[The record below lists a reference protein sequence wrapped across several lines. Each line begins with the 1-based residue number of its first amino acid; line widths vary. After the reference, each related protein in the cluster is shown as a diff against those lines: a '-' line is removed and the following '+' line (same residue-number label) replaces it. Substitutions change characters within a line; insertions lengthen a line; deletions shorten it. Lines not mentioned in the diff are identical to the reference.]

1 VNTAKLYARIDE
13 LGALLRAAGMAHGV
27 DVWLSVARLLK
38 QLEERGKLPKDEK
51 DLAPLLGPLFCR
63 NPEEQA
69 RFPVLFEQWL
79 NRETQ
84 PVLETVNRTA
94 APGRDALLAAQAA
107 VQKTQKHWVMGAI
120 VLFVCLVAVL
130 IVNWS
135 DWFRPKPVEVP
146 AKVEP
151 PKPVQT
157 TPPIVRRKPQPGTAT
172 VVIVDRVEPRPQP
185 QPDYL
190 QQDWQHVVRNVGWVL
205 FALPWLP
212 VLGFLAW
219 RYRRNVVLQRQGE
232 SADDLL
238 RHFHFDRVLQPF
250 FGGAQS
256 ERALRELHAARL
268 EPTQRLH
275 VSATVDATARNGGYF
290 QPVYRNRRI
299 APEHVLLVRSQGRGD
314 QQAALA
320 EELEKRFKALGLPIK
335 TYRFRDDPRW
345 LVQWGDDDGQTKY
358 YQLHQLAARHEG
370 ARLLIIS
377 ETSILFH
384 PYSGETR
391 SWLADFTAWHDKVWL
406 QPRDAKNT
414 HAALLAQHRFLMLP
428 LAQDNLPQLVEHLTK
443 PQPQKLLP
451 RLPQT
456 LPLPALIAAEPDA
469 WLGERPPYGADLP
482 LLLRQLEQFLGT
494 NGLRL
499 LRAVAIYPKPHWS
512 LTQAL
517 DYLLFG
523 GLNTPTLTADPPQ
536 RREQRL
542 ARLSRLP
549 WLTHAYLPDW
559 LRELLLLGM
568 DRHERAQ
575 VTEVWQRLF
584 NQHTSRDSPQSLS
597 LEVRIPSKLQLQVKF
612 DDWCAISKDTAIN
625 DPIFA
630 NILRGG
636 KLGLLDFRIPQALAK
651 LLPQNNQSLLLRPGV
666 IALLWAL
673 LASGTLTAA
682 WHYAGQHAF
691 IDYQRNQQMQHNMQ
705 WPVTLS
711 HHSDTQAL
719 MTALQNNL
727 EAAQFKVTSQS
738 GGDETVSKEGNIIRY
753 PADAQAAAQRIMRS
767 LTWLTYGA
775 EPVFV
780 PSENLTDKT
789 IQVELNRTYRHGSA
803 FNDKLNTFIEPEMVR
818 IPPGKFLMGSPENE
832 EGRWDAE
839 GPQREVAISYAFEI
853 GKYEV
858 TFDEYDAFA
867 KDDKRELPD
876 DRGWGRGKRPVINVT
891 WNDAQDYVQWLSKQT
906 GKKYRLPTETEWEY
920 AARAGTQTRYWWG
933 DDIGKNNAVCDGC
946 GSQWDNQQTA
956 PVGSFKT
963 NAFGLHDTA
972 GNVWEWTQD
981 CWHENYTGAPADGS
995 AWLEKSSG
1003 DCNRRVVR
1011 GGSWFNIPQLVRSA
1025 FRVRYD
1031 TDVSN
1036 LSQGFRIA
1044 STPATGPEPD
1054 RSRIIRACRGRP
1066 CAVSPGCAILPAKE
1080 GAVFGRRRLVYRL
1093 PLFIAVA
1100 GDDGLSNDFC
1110 AKQTGGRTCRNSN
1123 RSQTAR

>member
-1 VNTAKLYARIDE
+1 MNSAKLYSRIDE

-51 DLAPLLGPLFCR
+51 DWAPLLGPLFCR

-79 NRETQ
+79 NPETQ
-84 PVLETVNRTA
+84 PALETANRIA

-107 VQKTQKHWVMGAI
+107 AQKSQKHWVMGGVA
-120 VLFVCLVAVL
+120 VFVCLLAVL
-130 IVNWS
+130 IINWP

-157 TPPIVRRKPQPGTAT
+157 APPIVRRKPQPATAT
-172 VVIVDRVEPRPQP
+172 IAIVDRIEPRPQP
-185 QPDYL
+185 QPDYI
-190 QQDWQHVVRNVGWVL
+190 QQDWQHVVRHIGWVL

-219 RYRRNVVLQRQGE
+219 RYRRNVVLRRQGE

-250 FGGAQS
+250 FGGAQT
-256 ERALRELHAARL
+256 ERVLRELHAARL
-268 EPTQRLH
+268 EPTRRLH
-275 VSATVDATARNGGYF
+275 ISATVDATAHNGGYF

-320 EELEKRFKALGLPIK
+320 EELEKRFKALGLQIK

-345 LVQWGDDDGQTKY
+345 LVQWGDDNGQTKY

-370 ARLLIIS
+370 ARLLIVS
-377 ETSILFH
+377 ETAILFH
-384 PYSGETR
+384 PYSGEIR
-391 SWLADFTAWHDKVWL
+391 SWLDDFTPWRDKVWL
-406 QPRDAKNT
+406 QPRDASNV
-414 HAALLAQHRFLMLP
+414 HAALLAQHCFLMLP
-428 LAQDNLPQLVEHLTK
+428 LMQDNLPQLVEHLTK

-499 LRAVAIYPKPHWS
+499 LRAVTIYPKPHWS

-523 GLNTPTLTADPPQ
+523 GLNTPTLTADPQQ

-559 LRELLLLGM
+559 LRELLLLDM
-568 DRHERAQ
+568 DRHERVQ
-575 VTEVWQRLF
+575 VTQVWQRLF
-584 NQHTSRDSPQSLS
+584 HQHTGRDSPQSLS

-612 DDWCAISKDTAIN
+612 DDWRAISKDTAIN

-636 KLGLLDFRIPQALAK
+636 KLGLLDFRIPQTLAK

-673 LASGTLTAA
+673 LASGALTAA

-691 IDYQRNQQMQHNMQ
+691 IDYQRNQQMQHNAQ

-711 HHSDTQAL
+711 YHPDTQAL

-727 EAAQFKVTSQS
+727 EAAQFMVTAQS
-738 GGDETVSKEGNIIRY
+738 GGDVTASKVGNTIRY
-753 PADAQAAAQRIMRS
+753 PAGAEAAAQRIMRS

-775 EPVFV
+775 PVAFIPTDHSAEP
-780 PSENLTDKT
+780 T
-789 IQVELNRTYRHGSA
+789 IQVELNRTYRHGTA
-803 FNDKLNTFIEPEMVR
+803 FNDKLNAFIEPEMVR
-818 IPPGKFLMGSPENE
+818 IPPGKFLMGSQQNKA
-832 EGRWDAE
+832 GRWDFE
-839 GPQREVAISYAFEI
+839 GPQHEVTINYAFEI

-867 KDDKRELPD
+867 NATKRQLPSD
-876 DRGWGRGKRPVINVT
+876 EGWGRGKRPVINVT

-906 GKKYRLPTETEWEY
+906 GKKYRLPTEAEWEY

-933 DDIGKNNAVCDGC
+933 DDIGRNNANCDGC
-946 GSQWDNQQTA
+946 GSQWDNKQSA
-956 PVGSFKT
+956 PVGSFKA

-981 CWHENYTGAPADGS
+981 CWHDNYNNAPGDGS
-995 AWLEKSSG
+995 AWLEEDG
-1003 DCNRRVVR
+1003 GNCRGRVVR
-1011 GGSWFNIPQLVRSA
+1011 GGSWFSKPRSVRSV
-1025 FRVRYD
+1025 FRYWPD
-1031 TDVSN
+1031 TDGAVSN
-1036 LSQGFRIA
+1036 QGFRIA
-1044 STPATGPEPD
+1044 
-1054 RSRIIRACRGRP
+1054 R
-1066 CAVSPGCAILPAKE
+1066 
-1080 GAVFGRRRLVYRL
+1080 
-1093 PLFIAVA
+1093 
-1100 GDDGLSNDFC
+1100 DF
-1110 AKQTGGRTCRNSN
+1110 
-1123 RSQTAR
+1123 